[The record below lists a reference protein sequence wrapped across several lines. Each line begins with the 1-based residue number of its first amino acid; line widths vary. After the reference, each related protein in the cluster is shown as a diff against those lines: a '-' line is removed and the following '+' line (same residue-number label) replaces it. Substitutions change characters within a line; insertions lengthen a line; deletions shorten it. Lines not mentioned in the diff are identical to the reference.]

1 MSQKDSALS
10 KFFASAPGRLG
21 VIGLALLL
29 LPAIFAPFLANGRPL
44 LVIAGGKVSLPFL
57 NHFFAP
63 NSADYDVF
71 VEVCFNYLALCV
83 PFGLILLAAGRCH
96 RGVRMW
102 RPAVLVVLLLIL
114 PFTGINRWSKARV
127 DRRDYRAEPKV
138 PGEVRIFAPLP
149 YSPFEQIGRPYEAPS
164 LRHPMGC
171 DSVGR
176 DVAVRLIYGAR
187 TSLAVG
193 IFATAVAVVIGTMIG
208 IAAGYWRGWF
218 DLVVMRIVEI
228 LMCFPTFLLL
238 LILMSSLGNR
248 AKPLPSIPVVISVLG
263 LTGWI
268 GAAFLVR
275 GETLKQCAMPY
286 IQSCEVSGV
295 SIRRIMFRH
304 LLPNISPVL
313 LTWGVFAVAG
323 AIMAENGLSF
333 LGFGVKEP
341 GASWG
346 GLLSQAFYG
355 DPVRYWHLT
364 VFPGAAIFLAVISFN
379 FLGDGIGKALSP
391 K

>member
-1 MSQKDSALS
+1 MAQNKTAIG

-21 VIGLALLL
+21 VVGLALLL
-29 LPAIFAPFLANGRPL
+29 LPAIFAPFIANGRPL
-44 LVIAGGKVSLPFL
+44 LAIAGGKVSMPFL
-57 NHFFAP
+57 RHFFAP
-63 NSADYDVF
+63 AASDYDIF
-71 VEVCFNYLALCV
+71 SEVCFNYLAL
-83 PFGLILLAAGRCH
+83 LIPLGAVVWFALRRARSLRKWLLA
-96 RGVRMW
+96 
-102 RPAVLVVLLLIL
+102 VLALLLIL
-114 PFTGINRWSKARV
+114 PFALVKPKNNDRKFRNAARI
-127 DRRDYRAEPKV
+127 

-164 LRHPMGC
+164 VRHPMGC
-171 DSVGR
+171 DSVRR
-176 DVAVRLIYGAR
+176 DVAARLIYGAR

-193 IFATAVAVVIGTMIG
+193 IFATALAVVIGTAIG

-248 AKPLPSIPVVISVLG
+248 ADPLPSIPVVIGVLG

-275 GETLKQCAMPY
+275 GETLKQCAMSY

-295 SIRRIMFRH
+295 STWRIMFRH

-323 AIMAENGLSF
+323 SIMAENGLSF

-346 GLLSQAFYG
+346 ELLRQAFSG

-379 FLGDGIGKALSP
+379 FIGDGINKAISP

>member
-1 MSQKDSALS
+1 MAQNKTAVG

-21 VIGLALLL
+21 VIGLALLI
-29 LPAIFAPFLANGRPL
+29 LPAIFAPFIANGRPL
-44 LVIAGGKVSLPFL
+44 LAIVGGRVSMPFL

-71 VEVCFNYLALCV
+71 VELCFNYLALFV
-83 PFGLILLAAGRCH
+83 PIAAVVMAATRRRRAL
-96 RGVRMW
+96 RGW
-102 RPAVLVVLLLIL
+102 LPAIFALLLVL
-114 PFTGINRWSKARV
+114 PFTGLNRFAKARV
-127 DRRDYRAEPKV
+127 DKLDYRKAPKA

-164 LRHPMGC
+164 ARHPMGC

-176 DVAVRLIYGAR
+176 DVAARLIYGAR

-193 IFATAVAVVIGTMIG
+193 IFATALAVVIGTTIG

-248 AKPLPSIPVVISVLG
+248 ADPLPSIPVVIGVLG

-275 GETLKQCAMPY
+275 GETLKQCAMSY

-295 SIRRIMFRH
+295 STWRIMFRH

-323 AIMAENGLSF
+323 SIMAENGLSF

-346 GLLSQAFYG
+346 ELLRQAFSG

-379 FLGDGIGKALSP
+379 FIGDGINKAISP

>member
-1 MSQKDSALS
+1 MSHKDSAIGR
-10 KFFASAPGRLG
+10 FFASAPGRLG
-21 VIGLALLL
+21 ALGVALLL
-29 LPAIFAPFLANGRPL
+29 LPAVFAPFIANGRPL
-44 LVIAGGKVSLPFL
+44 LVIADGQIALPFL
-57 NHFFAP
+57 RHFFAP
-63 NSADYDVF
+63 SSSDCDVF
-71 VEVCFNYLALCV
+71 VERCFSFLALFL
-83 PFGLILLAAGRCH
+83 PLGAALWFALRRARKLRKYLLALLA
-96 RGVRMW
+96 
-102 RPAVLVVLLLIL
+102 LLLVL
-114 PFTGINRWSKARV
+114 PFLFVRTRMDKV
-127 DRRDYRAEPKV
+127 DYREAPKT

-149 YSPFEQIGRPYEAPS
+149 FSPFEQVGRPYEPPRA
-164 LRHPMGC
+164 RHWLGC

-193 IFATAVAVVIGTMIG
+193 IFSAAIALVIGTAIG
-208 IAAGYWRGWF
+208 IAAGYRRGWF
-218 DLVVMRIVEI
+218 DLAVMRVVEI

-238 LILMSSLGNR
+238 LILMSSLGGGSSS
-248 AKPLPSIPVVISVLG
+248 LPSIPLVIAVLG

-275 GETLKQCAMPY
+275 GETLKQCAMSY

-295 SIRRIMFRH
+295 SPWRIMFRH

-346 GLLSQAFYG
+346 ELLRQAFA
-355 DPVRYWHLT
+355 DPMTYWHLT
-364 VFPGAAIFLAVISFN
+364 LFPGGAIFLAVISFN
-379 FLGDGIGKALSP
+379 FVGDGIGKALSP